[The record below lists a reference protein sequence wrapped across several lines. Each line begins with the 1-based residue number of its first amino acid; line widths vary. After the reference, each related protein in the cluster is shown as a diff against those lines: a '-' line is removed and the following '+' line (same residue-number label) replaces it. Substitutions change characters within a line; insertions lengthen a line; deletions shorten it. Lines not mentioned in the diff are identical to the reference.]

1 MRVDNLRVSQLVP
14 LVFSQH
20 KFESEVILNNS
31 NVHRAI
37 AMYGY
42 NDNCFVSIEGY
53 SNMIRIKYDSKK
65 MKQYQVVEIKKP
77 HGFDNKYSSELT
89 EILPEDKE
97 STKMFKEIS
106 MIETKNINRATT
118 MTELLSIRHVTGEYL
133 LQLNGI
139 IVNGFLMDLGSGI
152 LGYVSNTVLLN
163 IASKDQLAKIDQ
175 LDK

>member
-1 MRVDNLRVSQLVP
+1 MQYGQYSGVLPFAFCEGELQNCEETCKKIVGSKYQLRVDNLRASQLVP

-20 KFESEVILNNS
+20 KFESEVIVNSS

-53 SNMIRIKYDSKK
+53 SNMIRIKYDSRK

-118 MTELLSIRHVTGEYL
+118 MDELL
-133 LQLNGI
+133 
-139 IVNGFLMDLGSGI
+139 
-152 LGYVSNTVLLN
+152 
-163 IASKDQLAKIDQ
+163 
-175 LDK
+175 